1 MGTSK
6 VNAVEKYVNTKKKMQ
21 KKISVAEA
29 TARLQSVFT
38 WRGDTVLP
46 EEWIEKVTEALIN
59 PINTM
64 RELDGDM
71 YVSDYNKIIGIL
83 YELEKANTAIKK
95 ERCDD

>member
-1 MGTSK
+1 MGTLK
-6 VNAVEKYVNTKKKMQ
+6 DNPVEKYVNTKKKMQ
-21 KKISVAEA
+21 KKMSAAEA
-29 TARLQSVFT
+29 TARSQSVFT

-46 EEWIEKVTEALIN
+46 EEWIEKVTDALIN

-64 RELDGDM
+64 HELDGDM

-83 YELEKANTAIKK
+83 YELEKAKTAIKK

>member
-6 VNAVEKYVNTKKKMQ
+6 VNAVEKYENTKKKMQ
-21 KKISVAEA
+21 KKMSAAEA
-29 TARLQSVFT
+29 TARSQSVFT

-46 EEWIEKVTEALIN
+46 EEWIEKVTDALIN

-64 RELDGDM
+64 HELNGDM
-71 YVSDYNKIIGIL
+71 YVSDYNKIIDTL

>member
-6 VNAVEKYVNTKKKMQ
+6 VNSVEKYVNTKKKMQ
-21 KKISVAEA
+21 KKMSAAEA
-29 TARLQSVFT
+29 TARSQSVFT

-46 EEWIEKVTEALIN
+46 EEWIEKVTDALIN

-64 RELDGDM
+64 HELDGDM

>member
-1 MGTSK
+1 MGTLK
-6 VNAVEKYVNTKKKMQ
+6 DNPVEKYVNTKKKMQ
-21 KKISVAEA
+21 KKMSAAEA
-29 TARLQSVFT
+29 TARSQSVFT

-46 EEWIEKVTEALIN
+46 EEWIEKVTDALIN

-64 RELDGDM
+64 HELDGDM
-71 YVSDYNKIIGIL
+71 YVSGYNKIIDTL

>member
-6 VNAVEKYVNTKKKMQ
+6 VNSVEKYVNTKKKMQ
-21 KKISVAEA
+21 KKMSAAEA
-29 TARLQSVFT
+29 TARSQSVFT

-46 EEWIEKVTEALIN
+46 EEWIEKVTDALIN

-64 RELDGDM
+64 HELDGDM
-71 YVSDYNKIIGIL
+71 YVSDYNKIIDTL